1 MFQLCRESIRLVLYF
16 QEGSTSIYYQEV
28 IMEINV
34 TSFYI
39 YLIHFTFNIKQDQM
53 SVNAIG
59 SGLRYQILSVLSIF
73 CWSSL
78 FQLSICQSVF
88 CLDRHLLVFCLLVL
102 CQSSVCLLSFFF
114 QLNQL
119 ILKLVL
125 DSWSQ
130 DLS

>member
-1 MFQLCRESIRLVLYF
+1 MQGIDQTCPIFSGRKYQYILPRSNNGNKCYF
-16 QEGSTSIYYQEV
+16 FLHISDT
-28 IMEINV
+28 
-34 TSFYI
+34 FYI
-39 YLIHFTFNIKQDQM
+39 QYQTRPNVCECDRFRIEISDIVSL
-53 SVNAIG
+53 VNLLLVF
-59 SGLRYQILSVLSIF
+59 SLSVVYLSA
-73 CWSSL
+73 
-78 FQLSICQSVF
+78 VF